1 MPTHRDHG
9 PPAYTPSSDDERVLL
24 ARYAITLMNWRWFP
38 GCEVVDKRDE
48 QALIP
53 PLLFG
58 LYIAR
63 KLKKKITK
71 GEACELMEVDRATTG
86 PKFIK
91 ALEDDDLISI
101 DTYPEID
108 RRKDF
113 LTPTLKLER
122 LVESE
127 LVRLARNLKHFAENL
142 STLEFVA
149 GIDVDELT
157 RVPSGGPSPDNLLP
171 VDWPPEDVGTQFK
184 SWPRSRK
191 KS

>member
-1 MPTHRDHG
+1 MPKHRDHG

-38 GCEVVDKRDE
+38 GCEIVDKRDE
-48 QALIP
+48 QVLIP

-63 KLKKKITK
+63 KLNKKITK
-71 GEACELMEVDRATTG
+71 GEASELMGVDRATTG

-108 RRKDF
+108 RRKDY

-122 LVESE
+122 LVDAE
-127 LVRLARNLKHFAENL
+127 LLRLARNLKHFAKNL
-142 STLEFVA
+142 STLE
-149 GIDVDELT
+149 
-157 RVPSGGPSPDNLLP
+157 
-171 VDWPPEDVGTQFK
+171 
-184 SWPRSRK
+184 
-191 KS
+191 

>member
-1 MPTHRDHG
+1 
-9 PPAYTPSSDDERVLL
+9 
-24 ARYAITLMNWRWFP
+24 MNWRWFP
-38 GCEVVDKRDE
+38 GCEIVDKRDE
-48 QALIP
+48 QVLIP

-63 KLKKKITK
+63 KLNKKITK
-71 GEACELMEVDRATTG
+71 GEASELMGVDRATTG

-108 RRKDF
+108 RRKDY

-122 LVESE
+122 LVDAE
-127 LVRLARNLKHFAENL
+127 LLRLARNLKHFAKNL

-157 RVPSGGPSPDNLLP
+157 RVPSVGPSPDNLLP
-171 VDWPPEDVGTQFK
+171 VDWPPEDVGTHFK
-184 SWPRSRK
+184 AWTRSRK